1 MFTLNTRTSP
11 RVEKSTPL
19 LDPNLAQS
27 DERVRNSSLMQRLFC
42 KSGQKW
48 SWLAIACISK
58 SGQFLSW
65 LAIASQDL
73 PAPTAAPYVML
84 HQYSSAGYVI
94 FSLCPHHIAKSYNSH
109 YKSLQVT
116 HITKATIN
124 QTLQLK
130 FPENVAIY
138 IKRLMYWSPLW
149 MHIQTFMPAAT
160 ATCRSAPTSLDVLS
174 HHVQSYTWQA
184 VISSWNKIFFPLFS
198 PMFYLLCTQNFY
210 LVVNCSQFCSRYVS
224 RPVSSAILEP
234 KLCETYL
241 DCIFRSRL
249 SVFLSPSVK
258 FILTYHISRF
268 AVNGWHAN
276 IMHGVWP
283 AQMAEPACVHVHLWA
298 VCQSAAYFQKDGKVQ
313 FLSSICLIIFCCW
326 TAVNFHD
333 VNWLTVSHLVFNF
346 LFVK

>member
-1 MFTLNTRTSP
+1 MFTFNTRTSL
-11 RVEKSTPL
+11 RVEKSPPL

-84 HQYSSAGYVI
+84 HQYSSAGSNYVI
-94 FSLCPHHIAKSYNSH
+94 ISLCPHHIAKSYNSH

-283 AQMAEPACVHVHLWA
+283 AQNGRASLCARALVSSLPKCCTLSERW
-298 VCQSAAYFQKDGKVQ
+298 QSPI
-313 FLSSICLIIFCCW
+313 S
-326 TAVNFHD
+326 
-333 VNWLTVSHLVFNF
+333 VFNLFDNF
-346 LFVK
+346 LLLNCC